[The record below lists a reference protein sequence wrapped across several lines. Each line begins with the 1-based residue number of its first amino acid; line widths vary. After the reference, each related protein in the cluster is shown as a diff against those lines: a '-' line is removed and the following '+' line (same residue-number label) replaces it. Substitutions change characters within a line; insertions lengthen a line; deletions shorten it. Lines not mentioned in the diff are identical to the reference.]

1 MLAPYILR
9 KQKMYTW
16 GYLPFVSLMCAYTII
31 PLKLVTI
38 LLTLMLIFVIIGY
51 CSSPTTQVSTYAQ
64 VPPPPANATLESSGP
79 YLRDSSLAVQTVI
92 TGLNAPTD
100 MAFLSDDDILV
111 LERNTGTVRRV
122 VNGTLLKD
130 PLLDVAVA
138 TKDERGMLGIAIA
151 ESIGH
156 TYVFLYYTEARGGD
170 GEDLSG
176 IEPPLGNRLYR
187 YELENSNNNNNNS
200 SKLVN
205 GKLLLDLPAAAS
217 HHNGGKI
224 KIGPDNNVYL
234 VVGDQQEPV
243 QEELLTHLTTTQNV
257 PKGLSP
263 DGTAGILRLTQDGRP
278 IQNLLGSTD
287 PVLDLY
293 YAYGIRNSFG
303 IDFDPVTGNLWDT
316 EIGPDKDDE
325 VNLVEPGFNSGWRKI
340 QGLAGSNSEISDLV
354 EFPGISGRRYSI
366 VGLIEELSFRI
377 QGLGGKY
384 SDPEFVWHTPI
395 APTAIEFLDSKK
407 LGGKYQND
415 IFVGSFN
422 YGRIIHF
429 HLNEQRNGLY
439 LRGPLE
445 DRVEHNPQGYGAV
458 VFGRNFGRIVDL
470 ETGPDGY
477 LYVLSLAPDGG
488 KIYRILP
495 KIDPISTIP

>member
-1 MLAPYILR
+1 
-9 KQKMYTW
+9 MYTW
-16 GYLPFVSLMCAYTII
+16 GYLSFVSPMCAYTII
-31 PLKLVTI
+31 PLKLITI
-38 LLTLMLIFVIIGY
+38 LSTLMLIFVIIGY

-64 VPPPPANATLESSGP
+64 VPPPPPPPPPPANATLESSGP
-79 YLRDSSLAVQTVI
+79 YLRDSNLAVQTVV

-156 TYVFLYYTEARGGD
+156 TYVFIYYTEARGGD
-170 GEDLSG
+170 GEDLRG

-187 YELENSNNNNNNS
+187 YELGSNNNNNNNS

-234 VVGDQQEPV
+234 VVGDQQEPM
-243 QEELLTHLTTTQNV
+243 QEEPLTHLTTTQNA
-257 PKGLSP
+257 PKGLFP

-278 IQNLLGSTD
+278 VQNILGGTD

-316 EIGPDKDDE
+316 EIGPDRADE

-354 EFPGISGRRYSI
+354 DFPGLSAAKYSI
-366 VGLIEELSFRI
+366 VGLIEEMSYRI

-384 SDPEFVWHTPI
+384 SDPEFVWQAPI
-395 APTAIEFLDSKK
+395 VPTAIEFLDSKK
-407 LGGKYQND
+407 LGGKYQDD
-415 IFVGSFN
+415 ILVGSFN

-429 HLNEQRNGLY
+429 HLNEERNGLY

-445 DRVEHNPQGYGAV
+445 DRVENNPQGYEPT

-477 LYVLSLAPDGG
+477 LYVLSLAPEGG